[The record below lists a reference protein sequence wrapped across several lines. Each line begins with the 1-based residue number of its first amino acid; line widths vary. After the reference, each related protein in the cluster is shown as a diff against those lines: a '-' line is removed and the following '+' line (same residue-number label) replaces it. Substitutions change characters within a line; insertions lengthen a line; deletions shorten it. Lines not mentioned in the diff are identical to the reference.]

1 MNYEEFKSYVL
12 GHIKDYLGEMDP
24 EIDMKIEQTENKLF
38 EEVGAL
44 VLSKPD
50 REYSTNIFLDK
61 AYVAY
66 MGTGDMEPIMK
77 DIAATVRKSEK
88 QLNKMEAINLNS
100 FEGIKERLSV
110 QILNAERNQSQLQ
123 VITHRKIPETD
134 LAVVYRI
141 EVASNRDGFESVKVT
156 NKMLDIW
163 GIREE
168 QLYQAALEQNMKKYP
183 FIIADAGQFLF
194 RAEPVPEQYPEEMK
208 EKRFYYLT
216 NSNIVNGAATILY
229 PDILKTIGDKFQGN
243 YFILPSSIHEVLLM
257 KDDGEINVEELQST
271 VRSVNDESVPEG
283 DILSDQVYA
292 YDRENERFYQVSER
306 EETWDHMDQGFSG
319 MEERNM
325 SEDVYASYADEVIA
339 NEEHER

>member
-1 MNYEEFKSYVL
+1 MNYEEFKSYIL
-12 GHIKDYLGEMDP
+12 SHIKDYLDEMDP
-24 EIDMKIEQTENKLF
+24 EVDMKIEQTENKLLK
-38 EEVGAL
+38 EVDAL
-44 VLSKPD
+44 VLNKPD
-50 REYSTNIFLDK
+50 REYSTVIYLDK

-66 MGTGDMEPIMK
+66 MSTGDMEPIME
-77 DIAATVRKSEK
+77 DIAATVRKSEEH
-88 QLNKMEAINLNS
+88 LDKMEAINLNS
-100 FEGIKERLSV
+100 FEGIKERLSI
-110 QILNAERNQSQLQ
+110 QILNADRNQSELQ
-123 VITHRKIPETD
+123 VIAHRKIPETD

-194 RAEPVPEQYPEEMK
+194 KAEPVPEQFPEEMK
-208 EKRFYYLT
+208 GNRFYYLT

-257 KDDGEINVEELQST
+257 KDDGEINVEELQSM

-292 YDRENERFYQVSER
+292 YDRENERFYQAEAR
-306 EETWDHMDQGFSG
+306 EEIKESTDKEIFGF
-319 MEERNM
+319 
-325 SEDVYASYADEVIA
+325 EDRGAADSVYASYADEVLDSD
-339 NEEHER
+339 ELDR

>member
-1 MNYEEFKSYVL
+1 
-12 GHIKDYLGEMDP
+12 
-24 EIDMKIEQTENKLF
+24 
-38 EEVGAL
+38 
-44 VLSKPD
+44 
-50 REYSTNIFLDK
+50 
-61 AYVAY
+61 
-66 MGTGDMEPIMK
+66 
-77 DIAATVRKSEK
+77 
-88 QLNKMEAINLNS
+88 
-100 FEGIKERLSV
+100 
-110 QILNAERNQSQLQ
+110 
-123 VITHRKIPETD
+123 
-134 LAVVYRI
+134 
-141 EVASNRDGFESVKVT
+141 
-156 NKMLDIW
+156 MLDIW

-194 RAEPVPEQYPEEMK
+194 KTEPVPEQFPEEMK
-208 EKRFYYLT
+208 ENRFYYLT

-243 YFILPSSIHEVLLM
+243 YFILPSSIHEVLLL
-257 KDDGEINVEELQST
+257 KNDGETNVEELQST

-283 DILSDQVYA
+283 DILSDHVYA

-339 NEEHER
+339 NDEHER

>member
-1 MNYEEFKSYVL
+1 
-12 GHIKDYLGEMDP
+12 MD
-24 EIDMKIEQTENKLF
+24 
-38 EEVGAL
+38 AL

-66 MGTGDMEPIMK
+66 KSTGDMEPIMK

-229 PDILKTIGDKFQGN
+229 PDILKTIG
-243 YFILPSSIHEVLLM
+243 ET
-257 KDDGEINVEELQST
+257 NVEELQST

-283 DILSDQVYA
+283 DILSDHVYA

-339 NEEHER
+339 NDEHER